1 MSKIINVI
9 VTEKEIRW
17 MFEKKENL
25 DRFVFKYR
33 QYVEAGY
40 TVKFTYLKP
49 EKEI

>member
-9 VTEKEIRW
+9 VTEKEIRRL
-17 MFEKKENL
+17 FEKKENL

-33 QYVEAGY
+33 QYVESVY
-40 TVKFTYLKP
+40 TVKFIYLKP

>member
-9 VTEKEIRW
+9 VTEKELRW
-17 MFEKKENL
+17 LFEKEENL
-25 DRFVFKYR
+25 ERFIFKYR
-33 QYVEAGY
+33 QYVKSGY

>member
-17 MFEKKENL
+17 LFEKKENL

-33 QYVEAGY
+33 QYVESGY
-40 TVKFTYLKP
+40 TVKFIYLKP